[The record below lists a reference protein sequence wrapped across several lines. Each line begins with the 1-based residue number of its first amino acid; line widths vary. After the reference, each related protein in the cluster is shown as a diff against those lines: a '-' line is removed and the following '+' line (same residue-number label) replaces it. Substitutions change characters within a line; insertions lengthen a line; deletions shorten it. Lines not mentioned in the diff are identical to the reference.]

1 MRFFRPICRGAAV
14 AAVILAC
21 SLGAAGVGAAAAAAS
36 QSTVAASQSAA
47 AHAEYVPGQV
57 VVGYSSPPSTSLRAA
72 IAARAGT
79 PQPAAPEPAFQVVK
93 LRRGETVAEAIA
105 RLRALRGVAYVAPN
119 YLAHETGGWIPDD
132 RGRTHA
138 PGGWQFAQWNFLPG
152 VGVNAPG
159 AWSHLFADAAPGGR
173 GVTVAILDT
182 GVAYTNWTSPTGQ
195 VFTQSPDFAGT
206 PFVAPCDV
214 YQEMQSNAAKT
225 SPSRCTDPHA
235 LDRQGHGTFVA
246 GIVGEGTN
254 NHIGLTGLAWG
265 ATLMPVRVL
274 DPSGNGDS
282 ATIAEGIRYAVLHGA
297 QVINLSLEFDVSVGA
312 ADIPDVIGAIAFAH
326 SHGVIVVAA
335 AGNDSTPGAPAT
347 LTYPARDSQVI
358 SVGSTTSDRC
368 RAAYSNVGPGLDLV
382 APGGGDD
389 ATIPSDPNCNPARNL
404 PDIFQMTF
412 EDPSNPN
419 AFSMPGG
426 WYGTSMSAPHVAAA
440 AALVIASGIL
450 GSHPSPDQ
458 VLARLEGTAQPLGAT
473 PPPNTDYGY
482 GLLNAGAATAG
493 VSQTARYHR
502 LHQRRHHAKRRHHKR
517 PTKKRRTTK

>member
-1 MRFFRPICRGAAV
+1 MSFFRPICRGAAV
-14 AAVILAC
+14 AAATLGC
-21 SLGAAGVGAAAAAAS
+21 SLGAASLSSAAANAPAAAS
-36 QSTVAASQSAA
+36 
-47 AHAEYVPGQV
+47 YVPGQV
-57 VVGYSSPPSTSLRAA
+57 IVGYSSPPSTSLRAQ

-79 PQPAAPEPAFQVVK
+79 PQAAAREPAFQVVK
-93 LRRGETVAEAIA
+93 LRRGETVAQAVA
-105 RLRALRGVAYVAPN
+105 RLRALPGVSYVAPN
-119 YLAHETGGWIPDD
+119 YLAHEAGGWMPDD
-132 RGRTHA
+132 RGRRHTA
-138 PGGWQFAQWNFLPG
+138 GDWQLLQWNFLPG
-152 VGVNAPG
+152 AGVNAPG

-173 GVTVAILDT
+173 GVTVAVLDT
-182 GVAYTNWTSPTGQ
+182 GVAYTNWTSPSGQ
-195 VFTQSPDFAGT
+195 AFTESPDFLGT

-225 SPSRCTDPHA
+225 SPRTCTNPHA

-246 GIVGEGTN
+246 GVIGEGTN
-254 NHIGLTGLAWG
+254 NHLGVTGLAWG

-335 AGNDSTPGAPAT
+335 AGNDSIPGVPAT
-347 LTYPARDSQVI
+347 VTYPARDPQVI

-389 ATIPSDPNCNPARNL
+389 AAIAGDPNCNPSRNL

-412 EDPSNPN
+412 GDPSNPN
-419 AFSMPGG
+419 AFSLPGG

-450 GSHPSPDQ
+450 GAHPSPDQ
-458 VLARLEGTAQPLGAT
+458 VLARLEGTAQPLGTSPA
-473 PPPNTDYGY
+473 PNSDYGY

-502 LHQRRHHAKRRHHKR
+502 LHHKRRHHKR
-517 PTKKRRTTK
+517 RHHKRAPTRKTK